1 MDEEFYKRQREL
13 MTEVVAGSDVV
24 ITTAAVPG
32 RKAPILVTEDMVKGM
47 ARGSII
53 IDLAAEGG
61 GNCELTRPGENVDY
75 NGVTIMGPINLASS
89 IPYHASQMYAR
100 NITSF
105 LQNMVKDGE
114 INLDMEDQVIKE
126 SLLTHQGEVTNPR
139 VRELLG
145 LEVPAATDDERS
157 GK

>member
-1 MDEEFYKRQREL
+1 
-13 MTEVVAGSDVV
+13 
-24 ITTAAVPG
+24 
-32 RKAPILVTEDMVKGM
+32 
-47 ARGSII
+47 
-53 IDLAAEGG
+53 
-61 GNCELTRPGENVDY
+61 
-75 NGVTIMGPINLASS
+75 MGPINLASS

-100 NITSF
+100 NMTSF

-114 INLDMEDQVIKE
+114 LNLNMEDQVIKE

-145 LEVPAATDDERS
+145 LEVPAETGDERS